1 MRDRAGWDGWA
12 EGAEWVGWAEW
23 IIGGIGAGPP
33 GYPRSMILSVELL
46 PESALRDAIGVVV
59 RLVEAAGAL
68 IIFLGAVWAF
78 VQFVKAGLRG
88 RDRVAG
94 FNRIRLS
101 LGRFLVLG
109 LEFQLAG
116 DVLRTAVAPSFT
128 EIGQLA
134 AIAAIRTALN
144 YFLGREI
151 AQERAEIARGDEAG
165 RAERPAGE
173 TSR

>member
-1 MRDRAGWDGWA
+1 MT
-12 EGAEWVGWAEW
+12 
-23 IIGGIGAGPP
+23 
-33 GYPRSMILSVELL
+33 LSVELL
-46 PESALRDAIGVVV
+46 PESALRDVIGLLV
-59 RLVEAAGAL
+59 RLIESAGAL
-68 IIFLGAVWAF
+68 IIFVGAVWAF
-78 VQFVKAGLRG
+78 IQFVLAGVRG
-88 RDRVAG
+88 RGQVAG

-151 AQERAEIARGDEAG
+151 DKERAAIEQGG
-165 RAERPAGE
+165 
-173 TSR
+173 TSLPQSAKGMPT

>member
-1 MRDRAGWDGWA
+1 MT
-12 EGAEWVGWAEW
+12 
-23 IIGGIGAGPP
+23 
-33 GYPRSMILSVELL
+33 LSVEML
-46 PESALRDAIGVVV
+46 PESTLREVIGLLV
-59 RLVEAAGAL
+59 RLIESAGAL
-68 IIFLGAVWAF
+68 IIFIGGAWAF
-78 VQFVKAGLRG
+78 VQFVRAGMRG
-88 RDRVAG
+88 RGRVAG

-151 AQERAEIARGDEAG
+151 AQERAEI
-165 RAERPAGE
+165 ERGE
-173 TSR
+173 TAPSHGTKGLPS

>member
-1 MRDRAGWDGWA
+1 MT
-12 EGAEWVGWAEW
+12 
-23 IIGGIGAGPP
+23 
-33 GYPRSMILSVELL
+33 LSVEML
-46 PESALRDAIGVVV
+46 PESTLRDAIGLLV
-59 RLVEAAGAL
+59 RLIESAGAL
-68 IIFLGAVWAF
+68 IIFIGAVWAF
-78 VQFVKAGLRG
+78 VQFVRAGIRG
-88 RDRVAG
+88 RGKVAG

-101 LGRFLVLG
+101 LGQFLVLG

-151 AQERAEIARGDEAG
+151 AQERAEIEQS
-165 RAERPAGE
+165 E
-173 TSR
+173 TTPPPGAKDLPT

>member
-1 MRDRAGWDGWA
+1 M
-12 EGAEWVGWAEW
+12 
-23 IIGGIGAGPP
+23 PL
-33 GYPRSMILSVELL
+33 SMELL
-46 PESALRDAIGVVV
+46 PESTLRDVIGLLV
-59 RLVEAAGAL
+59 RVVEAAGAL
-68 IIFLGAVWAF
+68 IVFVGAIWAF
-78 VQFVKAGLRG
+78 AQFILAGMRSG
-88 RDRVAG
+88 RRVAG

-116 DVLRTAVAPSFT
+116 DVLRTAVAPSFA

-151 AQERAEIARGDEAG
+151 ARERAELDKDNKAT
-165 RAERPAGE
+165 
-173 TSR
+173 TS

>member
-1 MRDRAGWDGWA
+1 MT
-12 EGAEWVGWAEW
+12 
-23 IIGGIGAGPP
+23 
-33 GYPRSMILSVELL
+33 LSVEVL
-46 PESALRDAIGVVV
+46 PESTLRDAIGLLV
-59 RLVEAAGAL
+59 RLIESAGAL
-68 IIFLGAVWAF
+68 IIFIGAVWAF
-78 VQFVKAGLRG
+78 VQFVRAGIRG
-88 RDRVAG
+88 RGKVAG

-116 DVLRTAVAPSFT
+116 DVLRTAVAPSFA

-151 AQERAEIARGDEAG
+151 AQERAEI
-165 RAERPAGE
+165 ERSE
-173 TSR
+173 TTPPPGAKGLPT

>member
-1 MRDRAGWDGWA
+1 M
-12 EGAEWVGWAEW
+12 
-23 IIGGIGAGPP
+23 PL
-33 GYPRSMILSVELL
+33 SMELL
-46 PESALRDAIGVVV
+46 PESTLRDVIGLLV
-59 RLVEAAGAL
+59 RVIESAGAL
-68 IIFLGAVWAF
+68 IIFIGAVWAF
-78 VQFVKAGLRG
+78 VQFLLAGMRG
-88 RDRVAG
+88 GRRVSG

-116 DVLRTAVAPSFT
+116 DVLRTAVAPSYT

-151 AQERAEIARGDEAG
+151 AQERAELDGKEKEKAA
-165 RAERPAGE
+165 
-173 TSR
+173 TS

>member
-1 MRDRAGWDGWA
+1 M
-12 EGAEWVGWAEW
+12 
-23 IIGGIGAGPP
+23 PL
-33 GYPRSMILSVELL
+33 SMELL
-46 PESALRDAIGVVV
+46 PESDLREVIGLLVRVV
-59 RLVEAAGAL
+59 ESAGAL
-68 IIFLGAVWAF
+68 IIFIGAIWAF
-78 VQFVKAGLRG
+78 VQFVLTGLRSEQ
-88 RDRVAG
+88 RVSG

-116 DVLRTAVAPSFT
+116 DVLRTAVAPSFA

-151 AQERAEIARGDEAG
+151 AQERAELE
-165 RAERPAGE
+165 ERKVATP
-173 TSR
+173 

>member
-1 MRDRAGWDGWA
+1 
-12 EGAEWVGWAEW
+12 
-23 IIGGIGAGPP
+23 
-33 GYPRSMILSVELL
+33 MILSVELL

-165 RAERPAGE
+165 RVERPAGE

>member
-1 MRDRAGWDGWA
+1 MNVFLAVD
-12 EGAEWVGWAEW
+12 V
-23 IIGGIGAGPP
+23 
-33 GYPRSMILSVELL
+33 L
-46 PESALRDAIGVVV
+46 PESALRDVVDLLV

-68 IIFLGAVWAF
+68 IIFVGAVWAF
-78 VQFVKAGLRG
+78 GCFLLAGVRG
-88 RDRVAG
+88 GGVGRH

-101 LGRFLVLG
+101 LGRFLLLG

-144 YFLGREI
+144 FFLGREI
-151 AQERAEIARGDEAG
+151 AAERAEIERERRKEEAG
-165 RAERPAGE
+165 EEGGGTRTPA
-173 TSR
+173 SS

>member
-1 MRDRAGWDGWA
+1 MTLSA
-12 EGAEWVGWAEW
+12 EV
-23 IIGGIGAGPP
+23 
-33 GYPRSMILSVELL
+33 L
-46 PESALRDAIGVVV
+46 PESTLRDAIGLLV
-59 RLVEAAGAL
+59 RLIESAGAL
-68 IIFLGAVWAF
+68 IIFIGAVWAF
-78 VQFVKAGLRG
+78 AQFVRAGMRG
-88 RDRVAG
+88 RGKVAG

-116 DVLRTAVAPSFT
+116 DVLRTAVAPSFA

-151 AQERAEIARGDEAG
+151 AQERAEI
-165 RAERPAGE
+165 ERSE
-173 TSR
+173 TTPPPGAKGLPT